1 MKSNFTNSI
10 LESVYGYYADTKN
23 YINESLNEEAYSIV
37 VSGDMLKDIMDQV
50 QSGVFEQDGDY
61 YKIPTTGNSTFCIS
75 PNGDAMIE
83 DMTGDIH
90 SVDIDNRAK
99 EQILNMVHPTEY
111 VDELSE
117 STDETDMYDT
127 QANAKPDT
135 ANFAAQGMG
144 QIHENKQKNTNRKMK
159 KTTRNISEARI
170 RKILDIMM
178 NESIDLDGNGLD
190 PETFEDDYDMEQD
203 YFRSPDADGM
213 DVDSTETPDS
223 TGDEEFYDDFLAN
236 PAEESFETTDDDFET
251 NPEEEDV
258 DQLLS
263 DKEEGDMQQRQED
276 LLNYVTENW
285 NHHANKLIL

>member
-1 MKSNFTNSI
+1 
-10 LESVYGYYADTKN
+10 
-23 YINESLNEEAYSIV
+23 
-37 VSGDMLKDIMDQV
+37 
-50 QSGVFEQDGDY
+50 
-61 YKIPTTGNSTFCIS
+61 
-75 PNGDAMIE
+75 MIE

-190 PETFEDDYDMEQD
+190 PETFEDDY
-203 YFRSPDADGM
+203 
-213 DVDSTETPDS
+213 
-223 TGDEEFYDDFLAN
+223 
-236 PAEESFETTDDDFET
+236 T
-251 NPEEEDV
+251 NNG
-258 DQLLS
+258 S
-263 DKEEGDMQQRQED
+263 
-276 LLNYVTENW
+276 
-285 NHHANKLIL
+285 